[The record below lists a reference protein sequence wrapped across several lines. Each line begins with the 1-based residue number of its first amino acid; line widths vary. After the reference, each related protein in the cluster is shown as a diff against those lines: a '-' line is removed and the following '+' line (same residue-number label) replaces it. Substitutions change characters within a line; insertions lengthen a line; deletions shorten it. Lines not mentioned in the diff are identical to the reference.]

1 MIDVQRYVLVQ
12 GKLEPYSG
20 HAGIHAGY
28 ETLVTGDAYDAL
40 ARQLEAYEDG
50 AEYVKLNDLLD
61 QKERQLADLHGEMG
75 NVEQHYQRRCVEL
88 KWRLTEVVAKAQR
101 VVDDCVGTSDAVES
115 LKAALEAAK
124 EHHVRDAK

>member
-1 MIDVQRYVLVQ
+1 MSDVQRYVLVQ

-61 QKERQLADLHGEMG
+61 QKERQLA
-75 NVEQHYQRRCVEL
+75 
-88 KWRLTEVVAKAQR
+88 EVVAKAQR
-101 VVDDCVGTSDAVES
+101 VVYDCVGTSDAVES
-115 LKAALEAAK
+115 LKAALARA
-124 EHHVRDAK
+124 RP